1 MRRLVMTLAATSLV
15 MCGAQYGWTEPS
27 PNSAKTDKI
36 QGAKMAELKG
46 DLARIHKDNAAAVS
60 DYMAALRV
68 NRQDAEL
75 YNKLGIAELQLKEY
89 GLARKDFAQALK
101 LDPKLT
107 SAVNNLGVI
116 ALLDKRFKQAIV
128 YFKSAL
134 AMDETVASTHL
145 NLAEAWMGQ
154 GEIDYAMTEYGR
166 ALELDADILTSSEEG
181 IIAQV
186 ATPQQRARVAY
197 LIARAYARRGNLDGA
212 LDSLRKARDLHYY
225 GLGNVYADQDFAA
238 LWKDPRLAQI
248 VKR

>member
-75 YNKLGIAELQLKEY
+75 YNKLGIAELQL
-89 GLARKDFAQALK
+89 GDRSPARKHFLLAHK
-101 LDPKLT
+101 YDPQLT
-107 SAVNNLGVI
+107 PVLNNLGAV
-116 ALLDKRFKQAIV
+116 ALLDKKYKVAV
-128 YFKSAL
+128 TYFKEAL
-134 AMDETVASTHL
+134 AMDESSAPTHV
-145 NLAEAWMGQ
+145 NLAEAWIGLGQ
-154 GEIDYAMTEYGR
+154 VDRGMTEYAR
-166 ALELDADILTSSEEG
+166 ALEIDADILSSSQDG
-181 IIAQV
+181 IIAQIR
-186 ATPQQRARVAY
+186 TPEQQARISY
-197 LIARAYARRGNLDGA
+197 LIAKSYMKRGNIEGA
-212 LDSLRKARDLHYY
+212 LDYLGRARDLHYPD
-225 GLGNVYADQDFAA
+225 LAKVYDDPDFLA
-238 LWKDPRLAQI
+238 LLSDPRLAKI

>member
-1 MRRLVMTLAATSLV
+1 MKRQLMLLLTSSLLICAAP
-15 MCGAQYGWTEPS
+15 CGWADP
-27 PNSAKTDKI
+27 KTDAARKDNQEI
-36 QGAKMAELKG
+36 ARKAEDSG
-46 DLARIHKDNAAAVS
+46 DLARIHGQYDSAASHYLTAMRYSRQNAV
-60 DYMAALRV
+60 
-68 NRQDAEL
+68 L
-75 YNKLGIAELQLKEY
+75 YNKLGIAELKLKEY